1 MKPYNWVLIVSKF
14 ETPNP
19 NPNLFHNPNPNPFHN
34 TNLNP
39 NPNPFWLPWDN
50 ITWSLGLKIH
60 WILWSET
67 NWTCYFYNS
76 ALTFY
81 LVFIMSQCYCFN
93 ANETLQLDFNSLN
106 ICDLCWYL
114 IFTHLTTYL
123 YTYLSLVSCSVNF
136 DISWGW

>member
-14 ETPNP
+14 ETP

-39 NPNPFWLPWDN
+39 NPNPFWVPWDN
-50 ITWSLGLKIH
+50 ITWSLGLKID

-67 NWTCYFYNS
+67 NWTCYFCNS

-81 LVFIMSQCYCFN
+81 LVFFMSQCYCFN

-123 YTYLSLVSCSVNF
+123 YIYLSLVSCSVNF